1 MLGQDSVE
9 QILVYYPEMTLQGD
23 DGKEK
28 TEYAN
33 KYFIMHKEAVD
44 KKLMEREKLVKG
56 IIMIR
61 KTLRNVKLSTVWM
74 LHSQDKS
81 RSLVLNYCKCLVP
94 EGYQQSRR
102 GVSSKSQNIGR
113 LVWN

>member
-61 KTLRNVKLSTVWM
+61 KTLRNVKLSTV
-74 LHSQDKS
+74 
-81 RSLVLNYCKCLVP
+81 
-94 EGYQQSRR
+94 
-102 GVSSKSQNIGR
+102 
-113 LVWN
+113 

>member
-9 QILVYYPEMTLQGD
+9 QMLVYYPEMTMQGD

-44 KKLMEREKLVKG
+44 KKLMEREK
-56 IIMIR
+56 
-61 KTLRNVKLSTVWM
+61 
-74 LHSQDKS
+74 
-81 RSLVLNYCKCLVP
+81 
-94 EGYQQSRR
+94 
-102 GVSSKSQNIGR
+102 
-113 LVWN
+113 